1 MTATLNPP
9 NGSAPQG
16 PSRSRTVWTI
26 AVAVV
31 GVLVVTAFGL
41 LIARG
46 SGMTAAD
53 LAVVTSLN
61 QLHVGVLGFLTTA
74 VYSAFSPVPAIAI
87 TAVAAAAIWLVSRRL
102 LTAVTF
108 AIVVAFT
115 WLPSALVKAA
125 VHRPRPDVHQL
136 AHPFAIQPSDASYP
150 SGHEVFIATVV
161 VVAFLM
167 SRGVLARIL
176 IGAFGAVAILF
187 VGFALVSDGVHYPTD
202 VAASVLWTLTV
213 ARAIMLLWR
222 SFVVPELERRV
233 AGRRR
238 VTP

>member
-1 MTATLNPP
+1 MTVTLNPP
-9 NGSAPQG
+9 SGSAPQG
-16 PSRSRTVWTI
+16 PTRSRTVWTI
-26 AVAVV
+26 TMAVV
-31 GVLVVTAFGL
+31 GVLLVTAFGL

-61 QLHVGVLGFLTTA
+61 QLHVGALGFLTTA
-74 VYSAFSPVPAIAI
+74 VYSVLSPVPAIAM

-115 WLPSALVKAA
+115 WLPSALVKAV

-136 AHPFAIQPSDASYP
+136 AHPFASPPSDASYP
-150 SGHEVFIATVV
+150 SGHAVFIATVV

-167 SRGVLARIL
+167 SGGVLARIL
-176 IGAFGAVAILF
+176 IGALGVVAILF

-202 VAASVLWTLTV
+202 VAASVVWTLTV
-213 ARAIMLLWR
+213 APAIMLLWR

>member
-74 VYSAFSPVPAIAI
+74 VYSAVSPVPAIAI

-115 WLPSALVKAA
+115 WLPSALVKAV

-167 SRGVLARIL
+167 SRGVLARSSL
-176 IGAFGAVAILF
+176 PDGCRGLRAVDSHRGARDHAPVAEFRGPRAGATSR
-187 VGFALVSDGVHYPTD
+187 GS
-202 VAASVLWTLTV
+202 AASDAMIFDLIP
-213 ARAIMLLWR
+213 APDIR
-222 SFVVPELERRV
+222 
-233 AGRRR
+233 
-238 VTP
+238 